1 MAYGNGMVK
10 MVDILLVEDNKELA
24 GLIGTFLRRDG
35 YLIEIK
41 DSGEAALA
49 FLKDHRAKMILL
61 DVCLPGMDGFGFCAA
76 VRKVSNTP
84 IMIISA
90 RIDKEDKMNGF
101 AQGADDYVEKPVD
114 IDILRV
120 KIGALMR
127 RNYELKKENALI
139 HSGAISID
147 KDAKQVFFH
156 KKELTL
162 TVKEY
167 ELLLLFVENPG
178 KTLRKEYLFDRI
190 WGADSF
196 SENQTLTVHI
206 KTLRDKIEE
215 EPRKPRRIITVW
227 GVGYRYEEN

>member
-1 MAYGNGMVK
+1 
-10 MVDILLVEDNKELA
+10 MVDVLLVEDNKELA
-24 GLIGTFLRRDG
+24 ELIRAFLSRDG
-35 YLIEIK
+35 YAVEVK
-41 DSGEAALA
+41 ESGEAALL
-49 FLKDHRAKMILL
+49 FLKDTRVKMILL
-61 DVCLPGMDGFGFCAA
+61 DVMLPGMDGFGFCAA

-90 RIDKEDKMNGF
+90 RVDKEDKMNGF

-114 IDILRV
+114 IDILRA

-127 RNYELKKENALI
+127 RNYDLKKENTLI

-156 KKELTL
+156 GKELTF

-167 ELLLLFVENPG
+167 ELLLLLVENPG
-178 KTLRKEYLFDRI
+178 KTLSKEYLFDQI

-206 KTLRDKIEE
+206 KMLRDKIEE
-215 EPRKPRRIITVW
+215 EPKKPKRITTVW